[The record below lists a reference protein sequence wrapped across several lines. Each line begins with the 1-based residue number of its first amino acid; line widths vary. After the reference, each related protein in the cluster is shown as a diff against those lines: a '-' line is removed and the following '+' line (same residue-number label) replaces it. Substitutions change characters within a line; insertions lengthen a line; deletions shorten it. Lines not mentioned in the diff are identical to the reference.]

1 MDLKLR
7 REDLLGRRVD
17 LVLID
22 GLKPRIRDKISLSTE
37 TEGFRGDPEQVFRGG
52 TNETPSRSLIAA
64 VEGAR
69 LLLLNDRRRAFV
81 LQVAS

>member
-1 MDLKLR
+1 MNGA
-7 REDLLGRRVD
+7 LL
-17 LVLID
+17 L
-22 GLKPRIRDKISLSTE
+22 SLSTE